1 MSIFKSY
8 FRVLVRNTP
17 SLGVHFII
25 FLIMLF
31 GMVVTAPKEDYEIKD
46 NYKITIVNRDVNNK
60 RAVKLVEFLNEK
72 YKTRT
77 VEDDYE
83 LMIGQLID
91 GVTDYV
97 LVIDKGF
104 KLKYYGSNQ
113 NTSGILINMTI
124 NEYLN
129 NLNTADKYLP
139 EKSGVLEKIMVE
151 PTKLSYAINKSS
163 GIDSEILNVIYRVIA
178 YPLMTL
184 IMNAVFIGLK
194 NFNKQEVINR
204 IEVSGVHRKK
214 YTIPLYMASLVSVLA
229 LWLIINLI
237 AYGAFTRGDFNELLK
252 YMINSFVFILPIT
265 AIGYLLS
272 NNIKNESAVNGAI
285 TIIGLGSSFIS
296 GIFVSKELLSE
307 SVLRIASFL
316 PAYWYVKANEV
327 VYTGAEN
334 RELLI
339 SYGVM
344 IIITLGVLGL
354 NVILKKRKPVLE

>member
-8 FRVLVRNTP
+8 YKVLVRNTP
-17 SLGVHFII
+17 SLIIHFII

-31 GMVVTAPKEDYEIKD
+31 GMVVTAPTEDYEIKD
-46 NYKITIVNRDVNNK
+46 NYRVSIVNRDVKNEK
-60 RAVKLVEFLNEK
+60 AIKLVEFLNEK

-129 NLNTADKYLP
+129 NLSTADKYLP

-194 NFNKQEVINR
+194 NFNKQEIINR

-214 YTIPLYMASLVSVLA
+214 YTIPLYMASLISVIA

-237 AYGAFTRGDFNELLK
+237 AYVAFTRGDFNEQLK
-252 YMINSFVFILPIT
+252 YMINSFVFLLPIT

-272 NNIKNESAVNGAI
+272 NNIKNESAVTGAI

-296 GIFVSKELLSE
+296 GIFVSKELLSQ

-354 NVILKKRKPVLE
+354 NVILKKRKPILE